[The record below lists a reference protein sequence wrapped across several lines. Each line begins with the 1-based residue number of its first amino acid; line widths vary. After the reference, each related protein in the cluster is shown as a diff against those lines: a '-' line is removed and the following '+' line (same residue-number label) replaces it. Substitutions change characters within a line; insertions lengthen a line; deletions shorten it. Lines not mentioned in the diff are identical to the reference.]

1 MQSSF
6 QRNGLFPL
14 TDMLDFTVRR
24 ILRSAQYLV
33 ANDALISISK
43 ETQTT
48 KLHGRFNQHK
58 PLLVR
63 VVDTISV
70 LYDHNNKEKNI
81 TIQLKE
87 KQGKIYLA

>member
-24 ILRSAQYLV
+24 ILRSAQYLF
-33 ANDALISISK
+33 ANDALISTSK
-43 ETQTT
+43 ETHTT

-70 LYDHNNKEKNI
+70 LYDHND
-81 TIQLKE
+81 KE
-87 KQGKIYLA
+87 KQ